1 MKTNALS
8 LLALA
13 GALFL
18 MAACASEEANTK
30 QGPAQKPGTDGLT
43 AFVVGSGTTRTTADY
58 DGSGLNFYWTEGDH
72 LWLKNN
78 GTLVQD
84 TKSDIDEL
92 LTPNPAMPTAVKRTA
107 TAKFYYEG
115 NYYAPTYHV
124 RYTGKG
130 NPVSDKVTIKAQ
142 QTQTL
147 PNDAS
152 HIGEDGDCG
161 TGTAT
166 KSGIEYDFTLDHK
179 AAYLTFMPYNAQG
192 DIKAV
197 YITKIKVTANK
208 PIAGTFDFGDSGINT
223 ASPSSPSNTIE
234 LTPNSSRAADFTLPA
249 TPTADVN
256 AATMVI
262 APGTYAT
269 LTVEYT
275 IDDPKTNNGKT
286 VTKTYNNLTL
296 NAGKNRRVAIDAEI
310 TDYSPWFNNFYTWD
324 AQNFMWF
331 NKNNRKYIPDIIEN
345 DVDYGNR
352 AYPSGSANYTGYN
365 SAISASY
372 SCKDQPNANEIIYY
386 VMYGDAHWNNSLW
399 AFRGHLYRGGIWL
412 KKKQAIYNELKTKGY
427 NLLTS
432 PDGMKERVYASAS
445 DVTGT
450 DYRPLINNL
459 PWRTLSQTPLADTS
473 DYFYLPALGDFH
485 PSDYAIPKYCF
496 MYIGEFG
503 EYWSSSSYAQNWM
516 AYYMLFTKTMVR
528 IADNYR
534 AQGMIVGGFE

>member
-13 GALFL
+13 GALL
-18 MAACASEEANTK
+18 LLTACASEEANTK

-78 GTLVQD
+78 GMLVQD

-92 LTPNPAMPTAVKRTA
+92 LAPNPAMPTAVKRTA

-197 YITKIKVTANK
+197 YITKIKVTADK

-275 IDDPKTNNGKT
+275 IDDLKTNNRKT

-310 TDYSPWFNNFYTWD
+310 TDYSPRFNNFYTWD

-352 AYPSGSANYTGYN
+352 AYPSGSANYAGYN

-372 SCKDQPNANEIIYY
+372 SCKDQPNANEMVYY
-386 VMYGDAHWNNSLW
+386 VMYGDAHWDNSLW

-459 PWRTLSQTPLADTS
+459 PWRTPSQTPLTDTS
-473 DYFYLPALGDFH
+473 DYFYLPALGAFH
-485 PSDYAIPKYCF
+485 PSDYAIPKDCF

-503 EYWSSSSYAQNWM
+503 EYWSSSSYASSSM
-516 AYYMLFTKTMVR
+516 AYYMLFAKTIVR